1 MFDATI
7 TLFNRLER
15 DGALLWYP
23 TVMHDVQLADSEA
36 AVAAKY
42 GYQRGDKALV
52 FIHYL
57 GTPDEPSVGVKN
69 YLTPRRWKKSEDPA
83 GAFTFQCGT
92 DFDFFMAGP
101 WEGSD
106 PVRDADYPGGFYGCM
121 QDRYDQVWAVT
132 GAEKFGVIPHF
143 EVTGR

>member
-1 MFDATI
+1 MYDATI

-15 DGALLWYP
+15 DGELLWYP
-23 TVMHDVQLADSEA
+23 TVMRDVQLVESEA

-57 GTPDEPSVGVKN
+57 GPPAAPVVAGKVFLRPKEW
-69 YLTPRRWKKSEDPA
+69 RRAEDPA

-92 DFDFFMAGP
+92 DYDFFMAGT
-101 WEGSD
+101 WEGSG

-132 GAEKFGVIPHF
+132 GAEKYGVIPHF